1 MKNGTLI
8 VMFYLTKLNMNKGG
22 ICLMLFLF
30 FFFILFA

>member
-22 ICLMLFLF
+22 ICLMLFLI